1 MGESS
6 GLARFAG
13 CGIASTRAF
22 TMRLAVIG
30 QRLGCK
36 RRSCQLND
44 FPCLVPT
51 RPPLLL
57 APCTLIAPLISYLTS
72 SIRIKSNLLHST
84 SFGLFVPTIHHQFTH
99 RFFVV
104 LSLSYS
110 ALQWEQPSPHP
121 SQKAPLSVCLSL
133 SRFFYKVRLRF
144 NKFIMRC

>member
-13 CGIASTRAF
+13 WGIASTRAF

-44 FPCLVPT
+44 FPCPVPA

-72 SIRIKSNLLHST
+72 SIRIKSNPS
-84 SFGLFVPTIHHQFTH
+84 SFHQLRPFRTDN
-99 RFFVV
+99 
-104 LSLSYS
+104 
-110 ALQWEQPSPHP
+110 PSPIHSP
-121 SQKAPLSVCLSL
+121 IFCCPFFFLFCVTMRVTFPTSQSKCSIVCLSL
-133 SRFFYKVRLRF
+133 SLSFFIKLDYVLT
-144 NKFIMRC
+144 NSL